1 MSGFLTLIKNLTINH
16 PENQE
21 QLMRGGG
28 VAIIGSLLQKIDAT
42 LIDVNVLMA
51 SQLFVEL
58 ATSTKQTKLLY
69 QFNHS
74 ILFDFRIWSRSEFHM
89 QIGHIQYIATLV
101 MADRKY
107 FRKKFGVQFLLD
119 VVRQH

>member
-1 MSGFLTLIKNLTINH
+1 
-16 PENQE
+16 
-21 QLMRGGG
+21 MRGGG

-107 FRKKFGVQFLLD
+107 FRKKFGVQLLLD